1 MYAVSARK
9 PEHCVMN
16 WEGNVRKLKSVV
28 SDAGVVNYLLPGRDV
43 LDEMPSLDINGL
55 IGKMLH
61 VQFDGAIHCVV
72 SGKRIKKTY
81 GEGMSYEAFLNSPLA
96 CPSIIRP
103 ELSRI
108 HEGIALRDE
117 AWEKAHHLQPH
128 VVYISQTSHL
138 KVGVTRATNVPSRWV
153 DQGACGAIVVANAPY
168 RQLAGE
174 MEVALKHAFSDRTN
188 WRNML
193 RETRLDESSLVE
205 AKEDA
210 LHELGDRYATF
221 FEEAD
226 EVTSLHFPVLQ
237 YPPKVKSVKLD
248 KHPVLEGRLIGIKGQ
263 YWMFEDGRVWNVR
276 SHSGYRISLNVS

>member
-1 MYAVSARK
+1 MI
-9 PEHCVMN
+9 
-16 WEGNVRKLKSVV
+16 WEGNLRKMRSSV
-28 SDAGVVNYLLPGRDV
+28 LPDGQVKYALSGADV
-43 LDEMPSLDINGL
+43 IEPLPETAINGW
-55 IGKMLH
+55 IGKR
-61 VQFDGAIHCVV
+61 VQIHFEGLIHCVV

-81 GEGMSYEAFLNSPLA
+81 GEGMSYDAFLKSPLA

-117 AWEKAHHLQPH
+117 AWERANHLQPH

-174 MEVALKHAFSDRTN
+174 MEVALKETFSDRTH

-193 RETRLDESSLVE
+193 TSATLDKEAMVE
-205 AKEDA
+205 AKEEALDDA
-210 LHELGDRYATF
+210 DCLVICTEWKLFRAPDF
-221 FEEAD
+221 AD
-226 EVTSLHFPVLQ
+226 IKRRLTSPV
-237 YPPKVKSVKLD
+237 
-248 KHPVLEGRLIGIKGQ
+248 II
-263 YWMFEDGRVWNVR
+263 DGRNLYNPEDMEAAGIEYFGIGRGR
-276 SHSGYRISLNVS
+276 SVNRA

>member
-1 MYAVSARK
+1 MI
-9 PEHCVMN
+9 
-16 WEGNVRKLKSVV
+16 WDGNVRKMTSSLMP
-28 SDAGVVNYLLPGRDV
+28 DGHVNYTFMGADETEPLPEFGV
-43 LDEMPSLDINGL
+43 NPW
-55 IGKMLH
+55 IGQNVH
-61 VQFDGAIHCVV
+61 IQFEGNIHCVV
-72 SGKRIKKTY
+72 TGKRIKKTY
-81 GEGMSYEAFLNSPLA
+81 GEGMSYDAFLKSPLA

-117 AWEKAHHLQPH
+117 AWERANHLQPH

-174 MEVALKHAFSDRTN
+174 MEVALKDTFSDRTH

-193 RETRLDESSLVE
+193 TAATLDEEALVE
-205 AKEDA
+205 AKEEALDA
-210 LHELGDRYATF
+210 LGLPYESF
-221 FEEAD
+221 FEDSDA
-226 EVTSLHFPVLQ
+226 VTPLHYPVEG
-237 YPPKVKSVKLD
+237 YPLNVKSVKLD
-248 KHPVLEGRLIGIKGQ
+248 KHPELEGKLVGVKGQ

-276 SHSGYRISLNVS
+276 SHAGYRIHLNIN

>member
-1 MYAVSARK
+1 MI
-9 PEHCVMN
+9 
-16 WEGNVRKLKSVV
+16 WEGNLRKMRSSVMPDGQV
-28 SDAGVVNYLLPGRDV
+28 KYAFSGADVIEPLP
-43 LDEMPSLDINGL
+43 ETAINGW
-55 IGKMLH
+55 IGKR
-61 VQFDGAIHCVV
+61 VQIHFDGVIHCVV

-81 GEGMSYEAFLNSPLA
+81 GEGMSYDAFLKSPLA

-117 AWEKAHHLQPH
+117 AWERANHLQPH

-174 MEVALKHAFSDRTN
+174 MEVALKESFSDRTH

-193 RETRLDESSLVE
+193 TSATLDEEALVE
-205 AKEDA
+205 AKEEALDA
-210 LHELGDRYATF
+210 LGIPYEAF
-221 FEEAD
+221 FEDSDA
-226 EVTSLHFPVLQ
+226 VTRLHYPVHT
-237 YPPKVKSVKLD
+237 YPSKVTSVKLD
-248 KHPVLEGRLIGIKGQ
+248 KHPDVEGTLVGIKGQ
-263 YWMFEDGRVWNVR
+263 YWLFEDGRVWNVR
-276 SHSGYRISLNVS
+276 SHTGYRITVAVN